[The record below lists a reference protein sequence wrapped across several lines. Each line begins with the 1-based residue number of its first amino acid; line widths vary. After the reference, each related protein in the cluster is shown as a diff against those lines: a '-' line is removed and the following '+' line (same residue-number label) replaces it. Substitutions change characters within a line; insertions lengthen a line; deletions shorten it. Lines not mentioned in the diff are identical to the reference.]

1 MSYQRSWEYLR
12 QLTAEA
18 ELLQVVQNGH
28 WLWVYDNVNLHQ
40 TVRHERE
47 GINIRTIEVYTITT
61 ITTVDRHS
69 KMLNM
74 TARLAVEMKC
84 LPPWEVDWTDTKPQ
98 RDTSTLTISDLLPN
112 ESDGLILEERGVDFI
127 MQFLVTE
134 FKSLNHL
141 QPLLPSKEGPNVSR
155 SNVVPM
161 KLLFLDEKYKAETT
175 EILARI
181 ASDAQL
187 SGKPEVGIYI
197 LWSHVMCPMPSNAM
211 QHFCGLYLFT
221 TLHRSSLGI
230 S

>member
-1 MSYQRSWEYLR
+1 M
-12 QLTAEA
+12 
-18 ELLQVVQNGH
+18 
-28 WLWVYDNVNLHQ
+28 YDNVNLHQ
-40 TVRHERE
+40 KVRHERE

-112 ESDGLILEERGVDFI
+112 ESDGLIMEERGVDFI

-155 SNVVPM
+155 SNVVPI

-187 SGKPEVGIYI
+187 SGKPEVGTYYG
-197 LWSHVMCPMPSNAM
+197 VMSCAQCPVTQCSIFVDYVYS
-211 QHFCGLYLFT
+211 QHYTDHHWGSVDLQDYQGCK
-221 TLHRSSLGI
+221 TLERV
-230 S
+230 